1 MCPGRVDSKD
11 SIDNLDNF
19 KQKFYFYKIKNCHA
33 KMTSKGKKIGNIFN
47 KKIDNIFNKKIDNIF
62 IKKIDNIFNKKIVI
76 LGI

>member
-33 KMTSKGKKIGNIFN
+33 KMTSKGKKI
-47 KKIDNIFNKKIDNIF
+47 DNIFNKKLTISS
-62 IKKIDNIFNKKIVI
+62 IKKLLFWVFRDA
-76 LGI
+76 